1 MPNRLK
7 PPCFDKPLYRQRN
20 LVKRFFNKL
29 KHFRANATR
38 YHKRDDNFSAS
49 VKLASI

>member
-1 MPNRLK
+1 MYSTELDVILK
-7 PPCFDKPLYRQRN
+7 NY
-20 LVKRFFNKL
+20 VESEMHFFNKL